1 MATRPSRPAL
11 GRGLASLLGNVAVPP
26 PGGTDGS
33 PPPGF
38 RQIPLDLLD
47 PSPFQPRVAFPQE
60 SLEELAD
67 SIRARGILQPILAR
81 SHPTHP
87 ERFYII
93 AGERRW
99 RAAGMAGL
107 HEVPAIVREMSDT
120 EAATAALIE
129 NLQREDLNPM
139 EEAEGYSR
147 LLDELRVT
155 QEKLAE
161 TLGKSRSQITN
172 ALRLLNLPPGVQDA
186 VRKGTLSFGHA
197 RALLAHEDPEAMAR
211 VVQSR
216 GLTVRQTEALTS
228 RGGAGKA
235 GSGDAATGGGNEA
248 VTAGTHPVRDVQTD
262 GAQTEGAQTGGAQA
276 GALQA
281 GAAQAGGAQTGGAHA
296 GGAQAGAAQ
305 AGGIRSGSR
314 HPDADVAALEQQLVE
329 RLGFQ
334 ARVSTDRQG
343 RVSVVL
349 EFADVHQLEAWVA
362 ELG

>member
-1 MATRPSRPAL
+1 MATKPSRPAL

-33 PPPGF
+33 PPPGL

-47 PSPFQPRVAFPQE
+47 PNPYQPRVAFPQE
-60 SLEELAD
+60 GLEELAE
-67 SIRARGILQPILAR
+67 SIRVRGILQPILAR
-81 SHPTHP
+81 THPTHP
-87 ERFYII
+87 ERFYIV

-99 RAAGMAGL
+99 RAAGLAGL
-107 HEVPAIVREMSDT
+107 HEVPAIVREMSDI

-161 TLGKSRSQITN
+161 AVGKSRSHITN

-186 VRKGTLSFGHA
+186 VRKGDLSFGHA

-211 VVQSR
+211 VVQTR
-216 GLTVRQTEALTS
+216 GLTVRQTEAMAS
-228 RGGAGKA
+228 RGGTGR
-235 GSGDAATGGGNEA
+235 TGGGN
-248 VTAGTHPVRDVQTD
+248 AGIGSAGIGNAGIGNTGIGNTGIS
-262 GAQTEGAQTGGAQA
+262 GARADDAAMRGARA
-276 GALQA
+276 GDA
-281 GAAQAGGAQTGGAHA
+281 
-296 GGAQAGAAQ
+296 
-305 AGGIRSGSR
+305 RSGHRPST
-314 HPDADVAALEQQLVE
+314 DVAALEQQLVE

-334 ARVSTDRQG
+334 ARVTTDRQG
-343 RVSVVL
+343 RVSVAL

-362 ELG
+362 GLR

>member
-1 MATRPSRPAL
+1 MAAKPSRPAL

-26 PGGTDGS
+26 PGGTDSS
-33 PPPGF
+33 PPPGL

-47 PSPFQPRVAFPQE
+47 PNPFQPRVAFPQE
-60 SLEELAD
+60 GLEELAE
-67 SIRARGILQPILAR
+67 SIRVRGILQPILAR
-81 SHPTHP
+81 SHPTYP

-99 RAAGMAGL
+99 RAAALAGL
-107 HEVPAIVREMSDT
+107 HEVPAIIREMSDT

-161 TLGKSRSQITN
+161 AVGKSRSQITN

-186 VRKGTLSFGHA
+186 VRKGTLSYGHA

-211 VVQSR
+211 VVQAR
-216 GLTVRQTEALTS
+216 GLTVRQTEALAS
-228 RGGAGKA
+228 RGRGGAG
-235 GSGDAATGGGNEA
+235 GEDAATSEA
-248 VTAGTHPVRDVQTD
+248 RAGEVPT
-262 GAQTEGAQTGGAQA
+262 
-276 GALQA
+276 
-281 GAAQAGGAQTGGAHA
+281 
-296 GGAQAGAAQ
+296 
-305 AGGIRSGSR
+305 GGIRSGNRRPST
-314 HPDADVAALEQQLVE
+314 DVAALEQQLVE

-334 ARVSTDRQG
+334 ARVSTNRQG

-349 EFADVHQLEAWVA
+349 DFADVHQLEAWVA
-362 ELG
+362 GLS

>member
-1 MATRPSRPAL
+1 MATKPSRPAL

-33 PPPGF
+33 PPPGL

-47 PSPFQPRVAFPQE
+47 PNPFQPRVAFPQE
-60 SLEELAD
+60 GLEELAE
-67 SIRARGILQPILAR
+67 SIRVRGILQPILAR
-81 SHPTHP
+81 THPTHP
-87 ERFYII
+87 ERFYIV

-99 RAAGMAGL
+99 RAAGLAGL

-161 TLGKSRSQITN
+161 AVGKSRSHITN

-186 VRKGTLSFGHA
+186 VRKGDLSFGHA

-211 VVQSR
+211 VVQTR
-216 GLTVRQTEALTS
+216 GLTVRQTEAMAS
-228 RGGAGKA
+228 RGGTGRA
-235 GSGDAATGGGNEA
+235 GGGN
-248 VTAGTHPVRDVQTD
+248 AGIGNADVGTTGIGNAGIGD
-262 GAQTEGAQTGGAQA
+262 TGIGKPGIGNTGIGNTGIGGARADDAAMRGARA
-276 GALQA
+276 GDA
-281 GAAQAGGAQTGGAHA
+281 
-296 GGAQAGAAQ
+296 
-305 AGGIRSGSR
+305 RSGHRPST
-314 HPDADVAALEQQLVE
+314 DVAALEQQLVE

-334 ARVSTDRQG
+334 ARVTTDRQG
-343 RVSVVL
+343 RVSVAL

-362 ELG
+362 GLR